1 MSTFTKLNLTYYASI
16 FLAVV
21 AAAIGFWG
29 AKNGLWYVDPQSKE
43 GIVISYVVILY
54 TLLSV
59 PGGLGLHNRM
69 VKTLAA
75 QPEHQKEK
83 KYCTYSLLRLIFI
96 GIGLIVSIF
105 AFYLLQQKSLVF
117 CAGISAVGVYFCKP
131 TRARIEYEMSW
142 TEKTDK
148 QEK

>member
-1 MSTFTKLNLTYYASI
+1 MSTYTKLNLTYYACI
-16 FLAVV
+16 LLAVI
-21 AAAIGFWG
+21 AAVIGFWG
-29 AKNGLWYVDPQSKE
+29 AKNGIWYVEPQSKE

-69 VKTLAA
+69 VKALATKPT
-75 QPEHQKEK
+75 QIKEK

-96 GIGLIVSIF
+96 GIGLIVGIF

-117 CAGISAVGVYFCKP
+117 CAGISAVGIYFCKP
-131 TRARIEYEMSW
+131 TRAKIDYELSW
-142 TEKTDK
+142 TDK
-148 QEK
+148 IENQEK

>member
-16 FLAVV
+16 LLAV
-21 AAAIGFWG
+21 AAAVTGFWG

-69 VKTLAA
+69 VKALAA
-75 QPEHQKEK
+75 KPAQIKEK

-131 TRARIEYEMSW
+131 TRAKIEYEMSW
-142 TEKTDK
+142 AEKTEK